1 MKRKV
6 KTVSLKRRLLA
17 LVIICWVVPV
27 TIIAL
32 FFGLYYRKNI
42 VDKTETIMKDS
53 LINHTTFYS
62 QKIDEAI
69 ALSKKTS
76 YDLIIEKAW
85 KKLKENEIS
94 NSVFY
99 KEVIGNLKSKYY
111 NDRRFV
117 ISVFYLSEDMDHLYY
132 TSRQPGSYI
141 NIYKN
146 VVKREANAITEMDS
160 SDAHIKIIDG
170 RIYIIRNL
178 YTTTNYTKFGTLVLE
193 LDQDKL
199 FEGST
204 LNNESQFGFMID
216 DVSNTYLK
224 IIPENERDMNQV
236 IKQIKAEFKRLNNNK
251 IIKAQEGEY
260 LGYLYQKKFDDYY
273 FGGIMIENQEVIY
286 KDLNALSYIALIV
299 VAIII
304 PVLIFMIYFIARHIT
319 KPMARMHLASKE
331 LEQGNIGMTIEGNM
345 PNTEFSY
352 LLESFNRMSLELKT
366 LFEDACSE
374 KLARKEAK
382 ILALQSQINPH
393 FLNNT
398 LEMMNWQAR
407 MAGDETVSKMI
418 EALGTLFN
426 YSMGRTH
433 KKLICLGE
441 ELKCADAYFYIIS
454 MRFKE
459 RLTVEKNIDPLLLD
473 ALVPQLILQPILE
486 NAVVHGIEVIKEGCI
501 FLSIFLK
508 EGKIHLQVKNSA
520 RAISENA
527 IEKIQDILEG
537 KMAIGEGKGKHL
549 SLGIRNVNERIKLI
563 FGESYGLSITID
575 SQDYIVSTITLPY
588 IKSIENSIESIKQE

>member
-1 MKRKV
+1 MNKKV

-27 TIIAL
+27 TIISL

-42 VDKTETIMKDS
+42 VDKTETVMKDS
-53 LINHTTFYS
+53 LINHTTFYA

-69 ALSKKTS
+69 TLSKKTS

-85 KKLKENEIS
+85 KKLKEDGIS
-94 NSVFY
+94 GSEFY

-117 ISVFYLSEDMDHLYY
+117 ISVFYLSEEMDHLYY

-141 NIYKN
+141 DIYKN
-146 VVKREANAITEMDS
+146 VVKRQANAITAMDS
-160 SDAHIKIIDG
+160 SDAHVKIIDG
-170 RIYIIRNL
+170 RIYIIRNM
-178 YTTTNYTKFGTLVLE
+178 YTTTNYIKFGTLVLE
-193 LDQDKL
+193 LDQEKL

-204 LNNESQFGFMID
+204 MAESQFGFMID
-216 DVSNTYLK
+216 DVSNTYFRTK
-224 IIPENERDMNQV
+224 PENKADTNQV
-236 IKQIKAEFKRLNNNK
+236 IKEIKSEFKRVNNNK
-251 IIKAQEGEY
+251 IVKAQNGEY

-273 FGGIMIENQEVIY
+273 FGGIILENQEVMY
-286 KDLNALSYIALIV
+286 RDLKSMSYIALFV

-304 PVLIFMIYFIARHIT
+304 PVLIFMLYFIARHIT
-319 KPMARMHLASKE
+319 KPLARMHMASKE
-331 LEQGNIGMTIEGNM
+331 LEQGNIGMTIEGYM

-366 LFEDACSE
+366 LFEDACNE
-374 KLARKEAK
+374 KLARREAK

-433 KKLICLGE
+433 KKLIELSE

-459 RLTVEKNIDPLLLD
+459 RLTVNKDIDPAILD

-486 NAVVHGIEVIKEGCI
+486 NAVVHGVEVIKEGCI
-501 FLSIFLK
+501 FLSVFLK
-508 EGKIHLQVKNSA
+508 EGKIFLQVKNSA
-520 RAISENA
+520 KTITETDVNRIN
-527 IEKIQDILEG
+527 DILDG
-537 KMAIGEGKGKHL
+537 KHAIGEGKGKHL

-563 FGESYGLSITID
+563 FGEAYGLTIHLD
-575 SQDYIVSTITLPY
+575 SQDYVVSTITLPY
-588 IKSIENSIESIKQE
+588 MKAAETSMETINQE

>member
-1 MKRKV
+1 MNKRA

-27 TIIAL
+27 TIISL

-42 VDKTETIMKDS
+42 VNKTETILKDS
-53 LINHTTFYS
+53 LINYTTFYA

-69 ALSKKTS
+69 VLSKKTS

-94 NSVFY
+94 NSEFY

-117 ISVFYLSEDMDHLYY
+117 ISVFYLSDNMDHLYY
-132 TSRQPGSYI
+132 TSRQPGNYI

-146 VVKREANAITEMDS
+146 VVKKEANSITAMDS

-178 YTTTNYTKFGTLVLE
+178 YTTTNYIKFGTLVLE
-193 LDQDKL
+193 LDQEKL
-199 FEGST
+199 FEGSMIKD
-204 LNNESQFGFMID
+204 ESQFGFMID
-216 DVSNTYLK
+216 DISNTYFK
-224 IIPENERDMNQV
+224 DQPESSKDVSQV
-236 IKQIKAEFKRLNNNK
+236 IKQMKDVFKRGNNNK
-251 IIKAQEGEY
+251 VSKAEGGEY
-260 LGYLYQKKFDDYY
+260 LGYLYQKKYSDYY
-273 FGGIMIENQEVIY
+273 FGGVLVENKSVIY
-286 KDLNALSYIALIV
+286 KDLNSLSYIALFV

-304 PVLIFMIYFIARHIT
+304 PVLIFMLYFIAGHIT
-319 KPMARMHLASKE
+319 RPMAKMLEASKE
-331 LEQGNIGMTIEGNM
+331 LERGNIGMVIEGHM

-352 LLESFNRMSLELKT
+352 LLESFNRMSLELKS

-374 KLARKEAK
+374 KLARREAK

-407 MAGDETVSKMI
+407 MAGDEIVSKMI

-433 KKLICLGE
+433 KKLIALQE

-459 RLTVEKNIDPLLLD
+459 RLTVDKNIDNNLLD

-501 FLSIFLK
+501 FLSVFLK
-508 EGKIHLQVKNSA
+508 EDKIHLQIKNSGKA
-520 RAISENA
+520 VSEEE
-527 IEKIQDILEG
+527 IQKIQGILAG
-537 KMAIGEGKGKHL
+537 KHAIDEGKGKHT

-563 FGESYGLSITID
+563 FGEVYGLTID
-575 SQDYIVSTITLPY
+575 CDDQGYIVSTITIPY
-588 IKSIENSIESIKQE
+588 MKSIENSME

>member
-1 MKRKV
+1 MKKGF
-6 KTVSLKRRLLA
+6 KTISLKNRLLA

-27 TIIAL
+27 TIISL

-42 VDKTETIMKDS
+42 VDKTETILKDS
-53 LINHTTFYS
+53 LINYSTFYA

-85 KKLKENEIS
+85 KKRKENEIS
-94 NSVFY
+94 GSEFY

-117 ISVFYLSEDMDHLYY
+117 ISVFYLSDDMDHLYY
-132 TSRQPGSYI
+132 TSRQAGNYI
-141 NIYKN
+141 DIYKN
-146 VVKREANAITEMDS
+146 VVKSVANSITEIDS
-160 SDAHIKIIDG
+160 SDAYVKIIDE

-178 YTTTNYTKFGTLVLE
+178 YTTTNYIKFGTLVLE

-199 FEGST
+199 FEGIT
-204 LNNESQFGFMID
+204 IKNDSQFGFMID
-216 DVSNTYLK
+216 DVSNTYFK
-224 IIPENERDMNQV
+224 DQPVIGNEMAQVVNQMKKDFNV
-236 IKQIKAEFKRLNNNK
+236 KNNNK
-251 IIKAQEGEY
+251 ILKAEEGNY
-260 LGYLYQKKFDDYY
+260 LGYVYQKKYNDYF
-273 FGGIMIENQEVIY
+273 FGGLIIENKKVIF
-286 KDLNALSYIALIV
+286 KDLTSLSYIALLV

-304 PVLIFMIYFIARHIT
+304 PVLIFMLYFIARHIT
-319 KPMARMHLASKE
+319 RPMARLLKASKE
-331 LEQGNIGMTIEGNM
+331 LEQGNIGMAIEEYM

-366 LFEDACSE
+366 LFDDACYE

-407 MAGDETVSKMI
+407 MAGDETVSLMI

-433 KKLICLGE
+433 KKLIALSE
-441 ELKCADAYFYIIS
+441 ELNCADAYFYIIS
-454 MRFKE
+454 MRFKD
-459 RLTVEKNIDPLLLD
+459 RLTVNKEIDNNLLD

-486 NAVVHGIEVIKEGCI
+486 NAVVHGVEVVKEGCI
-501 FLSIFLK
+501 YLSVFLY
-508 EGKIHLQVKNSA
+508 EGKIYLKVKNLGK
-520 RAISENA
+520 AITELE
-527 IEKIQDILEG
+527 IKKIQDILEG
-537 KMAIGEGKGKHL
+537 KNGIGEGKGKHL
-549 SLGIRNVNERIKLI
+549 SLGIKNVNERIKLI
-563 FGESYGLSITID
+563 FGEPYGLTINLD
-575 SQDYIVSTITLPY
+575 SQGYVVSTITLPY
-588 IKSIENSIESIKQE
+588 VKTQNV

>member
-1 MKRKV
+1 MNRKV

-27 TIIAL
+27 TIISL

-42 VDKTETIMKDS
+42 VDKTENVMKDS
-53 LINHTTFYS
+53 LINHTTFYA

-69 ALSKKTS
+69 TLSKKIS

-85 KKLKENEIS
+85 KKLKDDGIS
-94 NSVFY
+94 NSEFY

-117 ISVFYLSEDMDHLYY
+117 ISVFYLSDDMDHLYY

-141 NIYKN
+141 DIYKN
-146 VVKREANAITEMDS
+146 VVKREANGITAMDS
-160 SDAHIKIIDG
+160 SDAHVKIIDG

-178 YTTTNYTKFGTLVLE
+178 YTTTNYKKFGTLVLE
-193 LDQDKL
+193 LDQEKL

-204 LNNESQFGFMID
+204 IRSESQFGFMID
-216 DVSNTYLK
+216 DVSNTYFRTL
-224 IIPENERDMNQV
+224 PENNIGTEQV
-236 IKQIKAEFKRLNNNK
+236 INQIKGVFKRENNNK
-251 IIKAQEGEY
+251 IMKAKEGEY

-273 FGGIMIENQEVIY
+273 FGGITIENQEVIY
-286 KDLNALSYIALIV
+286 KDLKSMSYIALIV

-319 KPMARMHLASKE
+319 KPMAKMHLASKE
-331 LEQGNIGMTIEGNM
+331 LEQGNIGMIIEGCM

-352 LLESFNRMSLELKT
+352 LLESFNRMSQELKT
-366 LFEDACSE
+366 LFEDACNE

-433 KKLICLGE
+433 KKLIELSE

-459 RLTVEKNIDPLLLD
+459 RLTVNRTIDPLLLD

-486 NAVVHGIEVIKEGCI
+486 NAVVHGVEVIKEGCI
-501 FLSIFLK
+501 FLSVFLK
-508 EGKIHLQVKNSA
+508 EGKIHLEVKNSA
-520 RAISENA
+520 KAITENDVQR
-527 IEKIQDILEG
+527 INDILDG
-537 KMAIGEGKGKHL
+537 KHAIDEGKGKHL

-563 FGESYGLSITID
+563 FGESYGLSINLD
-575 SQDYIVSTITLPY
+575 SQDFIVSTITLPY
-588 IKSIENSIESIKQE
+588 IKSTETGLETINQE

>member
-1 MKRKV
+1 MNKKV

-27 TIIAL
+27 TIISL

-42 VDKTETIMKDS
+42 VDKTETVMKDS
-53 LINHTTFYS
+53 LINHTTFYA

-69 ALSKKTS
+69 TLSKKTS

-85 KKLKENEIS
+85 KKLKEDES
-94 NSVFY
+94 TSSEFY

-141 NIYKN
+141 DIYKN
-146 VVKREANAITEMDS
+146 VVKRQANAITEMDS
-160 SDAHIKIIDG
+160 SDAHVKIIEG
-170 RIYIIRNL
+170 RIYIIRNM
-178 YTTTNYTKFGTLVLE
+178 YTTTNYMKFGTLVLE
-193 LDQDKL
+193 LDQEKL

-204 LNNESQFGFMID
+204 IKEESQFGFMID
-216 DVSNTYLK
+216 DVSNTYFRTK
-224 IIPENERDMNQV
+224 PENKADTNQV
-236 IKQIKAEFKRLNNNK
+236 IKEIKSEFKRLNNNK
-251 IIKAQEGEY
+251 IVKAEEGEY

-273 FGGIMIENQEVIY
+273 FGGIMLENQEVMY
-286 KDLNALSYIALIV
+286 RDLKSMSYIALFV
-299 VAIII
+299 VAIIF
-304 PVLIFMIYFIARHIT
+304 PVLIYMLYFIARHIT

-331 LEQGNIGMTIEGNM
+331 LEQGNIGMTIEGHM

-366 LFEDACSE
+366 LFEDACNE
-374 KLARKEAK
+374 KLARREAK

-398 LEMMNWQAR
+398 LELMNWEAR
-407 MAGDETVSKMI
+407 MAGDENVSKMI

-433 KKLICLGE
+433 KKLIELSE

-459 RLTVEKNIDPLLLD
+459 RLTVKKEIDPLILD

-486 NAVVHGIEVIKEGCI
+486 NAVVHGVEVIKEGCI
-501 FLSIFLK
+501 FLSVFLQD
-508 EGKIHLQVKNSA
+508 GKIFLQVKNSA
-520 RAISENA
+520 KAITEIDFRRIN
-527 IEKIQDILEG
+527 EILDG
-537 KMAIGEGKGKHL
+537 KHAIGEGKGKHL

-563 FGESYGLSITID
+563 FGDAYGLTINLD
-575 SQDYIVSTITLPY
+575 NQDYIVSTITLPY
-588 IKSIENSIESIKQE
+588 MKSQETNMETINQE

>member
-1 MKRKV
+1 MNKKV

-27 TIIAL
+27 TIISL

-42 VDKTETIMKDS
+42 VDKTETVMKDS
-53 LINHTTFYS
+53 LINHTTFYA

-69 ALSKKTS
+69 TLSKKTS

-85 KKLKENEIS
+85 KKLKEDGIS
-94 NSVFY
+94 GPEFY

-117 ISVFYLSEDMDHLYY
+117 ISVFYLSEEMDHLYY

-141 NIYKN
+141 DIYKN
-146 VVKREANAITEMDS
+146 VVKRQANAITAMDS
-160 SDAHIKIIDG
+160 SDAHVKIIDG
-170 RIYIIRNL
+170 RIYIIRNM
-178 YTTTNYTKFGTLVLE
+178 YTTTNYIKFGTLVLE
-193 LDQDKL
+193 LDQEKL

-204 LNNESQFGFMID
+204 MAESQFGFMID
-216 DVSNTYLK
+216 DVSNTYFRTK
-224 IIPENERDMNQV
+224 PENKADTIQV
-236 IKQIKAEFKRLNNNK
+236 IQEIKSEFRRVNNNK
-251 IIKAQEGEY
+251 IVKAQNGEY

-273 FGGIMIENQEVIY
+273 FGGIILENQEVMY
-286 KDLNALSYIALIV
+286 RDLKSMSYIALFV

-304 PVLIFMIYFIARHIT
+304 PVLIFMLYFIARHIT
-319 KPMARMHLASKE
+319 KPLARMHMASKE
-331 LEQGNIGMTIEGNM
+331 LEQGNIGMTIEGYM

-366 LFEDACSE
+366 LFEDACNE
-374 KLARKEAK
+374 KLARREAK

-433 KKLICLGE
+433 KKLIELSE

-459 RLTVEKNIDPLLLD
+459 RLTVNKDIDPGILD

-486 NAVVHGIEVIKEGCI
+486 NAVVHGVEVIKEGCI
-501 FLSIFLK
+501 FLSVFLK
-508 EGKIHLQVKNSA
+508 EGKIFLQVKNSA
-520 RAISENA
+520 KTITETDVNRIN
-527 IEKIQDILEG
+527 DILDG
-537 KMAIGEGKGKHL
+537 KHAIGEGKGKHL

-563 FGESYGLSITID
+563 FGEAYGLTIHLD
-575 SQDYIVSTITLPY
+575 SQDYVVSTITLPY
-588 IKSIENSIESIKQE
+588 MKAAETSMETINQE

>member
-1 MKRKV
+1 MKKV
-6 KTVSLKRRLLA
+6 KTISLKRRLLA

-27 TIIAL
+27 TIISL

-42 VDKTETIMKDS
+42 VDKTETVLKDS

-69 ALSKKTS
+69 ALSKKIS

-85 KKLKENEIS
+85 RKLKDNAIS
-94 NSVFY
+94 DTEFY
-99 KEVIGNLKSKYY
+99 KVVMGNLKSKYY

-117 ISVFYLSEDMDHLYY
+117 MSVFYLSDDIDNLYY
-132 TSRQPGSYI
+132 TSRHQGSYL
-141 NIYKN
+141 NTYKK
-146 VVKREANAITEMDS
+146 VVKSEANAITEMDS
-160 SDAHIKIIDG
+160 SDAHIKVIDG
-170 RIYIIRNL
+170 KIYIIRNL
-178 YTTTNYTKFGTLVLE
+178 YTTTNYIKFGTLVLE
-193 LDQDKL
+193 LDQEKL

-204 LNNESQFGFMID
+204 LSNDSQFGFMVD
-216 DVSNTYLK
+216 DSSNTYFRT
-224 IIPENERDMNQV
+224 EVGADSGESQV
-236 IKQIKAEFKRLNNNK
+236 IRLIKEGFIRANNNT
-251 IIKAQEGEY
+251 IIKAQAGDY
-260 LGYLYQKKFDDYY
+260 LGYVYQKKYNDYY
-273 FGGIMIENQEVIY
+273 FGGIIIENQDVLY
-286 KDLNALSYIALIV
+286 KDLKSMTYIALFV

-304 PVLIFMIYFIARHIT
+304 PVLIFMIYFIAKHIT
-319 KPMARMHLASKE
+319 RPMARMHMASQQ
-331 LEQGNIGMTIEGNM
+331 LEQGNIGKTIDGHM
-345 PNTEFSY
+345 PNTEFAY
-352 LLESFNRMSLELKT
+352 LLDSFNRMSLELKR
-366 LFEDACSE
+366 LFEDALNE
-374 KLARKEAK
+374 KVARREAK

-407 MAGDETVSKMI
+407 MVGDETVSKMI

-433 KKLICLGE
+433 KRLIGLSE

-459 RLTVEKNIDPLLLD
+459 RLTVHREIDPLLLD

-486 NAVVHGIEVIKEGCI
+486 NAVVHGVEVINEGCI
-501 FLSIFLK
+501 FLSVFLK

-520 RAISENA
+520 KAVTDADIQRINQILDGKTV
-527 IEKIQDILEG
+527 IE
-537 KMAIGEGKGKHL
+537 EGKGKHV

-563 FGESYGLSITID
+563 FGEAYGLSINMD
-575 SQDYIVSTITLPY
+575 SQDCIVSTITLPY
-588 IKSIENSIESIKQE
+588 TKSIENGMDIINQE